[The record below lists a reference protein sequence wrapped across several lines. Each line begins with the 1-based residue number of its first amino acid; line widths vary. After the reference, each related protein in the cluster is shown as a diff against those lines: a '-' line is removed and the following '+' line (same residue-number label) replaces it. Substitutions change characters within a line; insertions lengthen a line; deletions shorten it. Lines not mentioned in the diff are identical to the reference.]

1 MSNNIETV
9 VAKEVKLKRVFP
21 EGVQAQFVDH
31 FVIQHRPDHYILTF
45 YDVMMPP
52 IVAEDE
58 EEFQELVDKLEE
70 IEARC
75 VARLV
80 LTHRGM
86 KAFYEALSSNVLKHL
101 LSLEVES
108 ENEEDFDELYDE
120 AYAEAM
126 ELKKVLS

>member
-1 MSNNIETV
+1 MTNNIEAV

-21 EGVQAQFVDH
+21 EGIQAQFVDH

-52 IVAEDE
+52 IIAEDE
-58 EEFQELVDKLEE
+58 EEFQEIVNKLEE

-86 KAFYEALSSNVLKHL
+86 EDFYEALSSNVSKHL
-101 LSLEVES
+101 LSSKIGNNNKDDKSDV
-108 ENEEDFDELYDE
+108 
-120 AYAEAM
+120 
-126 ELKKVLS
+126 